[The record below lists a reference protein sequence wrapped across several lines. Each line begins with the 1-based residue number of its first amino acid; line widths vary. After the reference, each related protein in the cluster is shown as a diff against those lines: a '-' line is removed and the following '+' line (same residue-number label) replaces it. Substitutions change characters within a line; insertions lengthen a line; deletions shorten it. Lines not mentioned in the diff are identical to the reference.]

1 MREPVWNE
9 RDLAGFANRLKD
21 PDRIMDKVAESL
33 AIKGRT
39 VAEAMALI
47 PDAIRYTFRYDE
59 ADYSGHLQED
69 VALLERHGNELVR
82 LRNFWLGEQRQW
94 RVCRGGRCVAYIQPQ
109 RHQR

>member
-39 VAEAMALI
+39 AATVTAAGGMRRSPGTWRGTVA
-47 PDAIRYTFRYDE
+47 
-59 ADYSGHLQED
+59 
-69 VALLERHGNELVR
+69 
-82 LRNFWLGEQRQW
+82 
-94 RVCRGGRCVAYIQPQ
+94 RC
-109 RHQR
+109 